1 MTAAHSTPVIAVAQL
16 SGEPTTASSHAPGSC
31 LSASNVRNRCRTDL
45 RRDGFRLNEVTWGR
59 RWRTIARVTSGHS
72 VFEQANDRF
81 TYKTGYLPVDGT
93 KLSVKD
99 RFRMGRSGTPYPLW
113 SFAQQT

>member
-1 MTAAHSTPVIAVAQL
+1 MI
-16 SGEPTTASSHAPGSC
+16 
-31 LSASNVRNRCRTDL
+31 L
-45 RRDGFRLNEVTWGR
+45 RRQYRPLSSIGETVPFMHRDVYCVSLNVGLWPNEVTRGR

>member
-1 MTAAHSTPVIAVAQL
+1 MVKDCNWP
-16 SGEPTTASSHAPGSC
+16 
-31 LSASNVRNRCRTDL
+31 
-45 RRDGFRLNEVTWGR
+45 NEVTRGR

-81 TYKTGYLPVDGT
+81 TYKTGYLPVDGS
-93 KLSVKD
+93 KPSVKD

>member
-1 MTAAHSTPVIAVAQL
+1 MVCDLLGGRVRVLCQFFYSLNAWHHKMAASAVAL
-16 SGEPTTASSHAPGSC
+16 
-31 LSASNVRNRCRTDL
+31 
-45 RRDGFRLNEVTWGR
+45 
-59 RWRTIARVTSGHS
+59 
-72 VFEQANDRF
+72 FEQANDRF